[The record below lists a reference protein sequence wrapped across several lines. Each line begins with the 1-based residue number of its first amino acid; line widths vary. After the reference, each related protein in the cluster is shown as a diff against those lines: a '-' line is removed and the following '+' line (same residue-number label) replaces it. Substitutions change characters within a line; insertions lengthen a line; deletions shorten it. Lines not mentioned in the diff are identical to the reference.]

1 MSRSVKM
8 TLLRVAVVLF
18 VFYFVT
24 LFNGASFKDRKR
36 EGKGRSSFYLSSSD
50 GQLSWQRSV

>member
-1 MSRSVKM
+1 VRRSVKM

-24 LFNGASFKDRKR
+24 LFNGASLKDRKH
-36 EGKGRSSFYLSSSD
+36 EGKGKSSFYLSSSD
-50 GQLSWQRSV
+50 GQLS

>member
-1 MSRSVKM
+1 MCCEARKECCPRLVSKSVNM

-24 LFNGASFKDRKR
+24 LFNGASFKDKKH
-36 EGKGRSSFYLSSSD
+36 EGKGRS
-50 GQLSWQRSV
+50 

>member
-1 MSRSVKM
+1 M

-24 LFNGASFKDRKR
+24 LFNGASFKDRKH
-36 EGKGRSSFYLSSSD
+36 EGKGRSFYLSSND
-50 GQLSWQRSV
+50 GHIS